1 MPRPSW
7 APLQAAI
14 PLLASSG
21 DRAKTRTVSSPYQ
34 ILARKRRGLTLD
46 ADDLSAVVAG
56 ATDGSWSEGELA
68 AFLMAAAIRGLDQ
81 DETHRLTLA
90 MMRSGDCWD
99 LASDIPGVVDK
110 HSTGGVGDK
119 VSLVLAPLMAAADIP
134 IVMLTGRGLGHTAG
148 TADKLE
154 VIPGLDLEL
163 NRTQCLHAI
172 ESMGMAIGVA
182 TAEIAPADRR
192 LYALRDRTA
201 TVDSL
206 PLIVASILS
215 KKLATGAA
223 AVVFDVK
230 TGNGAFMSEPQRA
243 LELAQRLVGTC
254 TSLDCRSAA
263 LVTDMSQPLGTW
275 SGHGMEVSES
285 LQCLAGDGPP
295 DVMEVVY
302 ELAVELAQLAG
313 RSVVRRDFEDLVDG
327 GQAAEAFAGW
337 AAKQGAKRD
346 WLEAPNLEVAPI
358 EVVCE
363 ATRSGILSEVATREL
378 GLLLAEASRPE
389 GVSGPLDEQVAL
401 RYIVRLGDVV
411 EKGQELARLYLRRP
425 DASFEDRF
433 KACFSIQDEGTE
445 PTLIRERVVA
455 T

>member
-1 MPRPSW
+1 
-7 APLQAAI
+7 
-14 PLLASSG
+14 
-21 DRAKTRTVSSPYQ
+21 VSSPYQ

-46 ADDLSAVVAG
+46 ADDLAAVVEG
-56 ATDGSWSEGELA
+56 AADGSWSEAELA

-81 DETHRLTLA
+81 EETHRLTLA

-99 LASDIPGVVDK
+99 LSGDIPGVVDK

-119 VSLVLAPLMAAADIP
+119 VSLVLAPLMAAANIP
-134 IVMLTGRGLGHTAG
+134 IVMLTGRGLGHTGG

-154 VIPGLDLEL
+154 VVPGLDLEL
-163 NRTQCLHAI
+163 DRARCLQAL
-172 ESMGMAIGVA
+172 ESTGMAIGVA

-223 AVVFDVK
+223 AVAFDVK
-230 TGNGAFMSEPQRA
+230 TGNGAFMSEPERA

-254 TSLDCRSAA
+254 TALDCRATA
-263 LVTDMSQPLGTW
+263 LVTDMSQPLGAW
-275 SGHGMEVSES
+275 SGHGMEVFES

-295 DVMEVVY
+295 DVMDVVF
-302 ELAVELAQLAG
+302 ELAVELARLAD
-313 RSVVRRDFEDLVDG
+313 RSVVRRDFEDLVAG

-337 AAKQGAKRD
+337 AARQGANRE
-346 WLEAPNLEVAPI
+346 WLEAPDLEAAPI

-363 ATRSGILSEVATREL
+363 ATRAGIVSAVATREL
-378 GLLLAEASRPE
+378 GLLLAEASHPE
-389 GVSGPLDEQVAL
+389 GVKGLLDEQVAL
-401 RYIVRLGDVV
+401 RYNVRLGDMV
-411 EKGQELARLYLRRP
+411 EEGQDLARLYLRRP
-425 DASFEDRF
+425 DVAFEDRF
-433 KACFSIQDEGTE
+433 RACFSIQEEGTA
-445 PTLIRERVVA
+445 PPLIRERILA
-455 T
+455 P